1 MSKRID
7 EFTNSCIKDNDYT
20 SLAAFY
26 LIKISL
32 FPKSGKLDMWRTEAA
47 YHSLNIDEINDYDF
61 DSIVNLVVCSEF
73 DEKIKRDYKKHLGL
87 MYYKINKF
95 LNWLKTG
102 KYTQERI
109 EEKLMLLG
117 L

>member
-7 EFTNSCIKDNDYT
+7 EFINSCIKDNDYT
-20 SLAAFY
+20 SLTAFY

-73 DEKIKRDYKKHLGL
+73 DEKI

-109 EEKLMLLG
+109 EEKLMSLG